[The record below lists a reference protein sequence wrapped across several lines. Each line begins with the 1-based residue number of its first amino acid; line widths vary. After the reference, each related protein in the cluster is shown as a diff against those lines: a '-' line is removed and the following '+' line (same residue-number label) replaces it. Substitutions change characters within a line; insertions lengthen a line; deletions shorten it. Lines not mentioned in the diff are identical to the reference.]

1 MQLTLLPLETVE
13 SGFGDLANSPVLAF
27 KPLKLLGSATAGA
40 TLGAAIAKELAEIVD
55 AIAENVARGIGC
67 CYRYRYH

>member
-27 KPLKLLGSATAGA
+27 KPLKLLGSDTAGA
-40 TLGAAIAKELAEIVD
+40 MLGIAAMVDDVAEIVD
-55 AIAENVARGIGC
+55 AIFVWMLELVNSRS
-67 CYRYRYH
+67 